1 MGAAVFLM
9 GLMVFGSV
17 GFYIAKDYI
26 LGLVEGASDDY
37 ESDGEMRTRIRHEEG
52 L

>member
-9 GLMVFGSV
+9 GLLVFGSV
-17 GFYIAKDYI
+17 GFYVAKDYI
-26 LGLVEGASDDY
+26 FSLAEGASDDY
-37 ESDGEMRTRIRHEEG
+37 ESDGEMRTRIRHEGG